1 LKQVTDQPTE
11 EDADDALSLL
21 QSFLKHALDRTARGV
36 PDIEDVK
43 LAVAA
48 LILWHGF
55 DEKDYEINNL
65 IKQFDSGKGLSYV
78 SLIKW
83 LSPFA
88 EHAYRLR
95 TAEQSHKTSVQVINE
110 DIF

>member
-1 LKQVTDQPTE
+1 MKKVTDQLTK

-21 QSFLKHALDRTARGV
+21 QIFLKHALDRTARGV

-43 LAVAA
+43 LAVAT
-48 LILWHGF
+48 LILWHDF
-55 DEKDYEINNL
+55 SEDDHEVSNL
-65 IKQFDSGKGLSYV
+65 IKQFDSRKGLSYV

-88 EHAYRLR
+88 EHADQLR
-95 TAEQSHKTSVQVINE
+95 TAEHSRKTSAQVFDE

>member
-1 LKQVTDQPTE
+1 MNQVTDQLTE

-21 QSFLKHALDRTARGV
+21 QNFLRHALDRTASGV

-43 LAVAA
+43 LAVAT

-55 DEKDYEINNL
+55 NEGDYEIDNL

-88 EHAYRLR
+88 EHAYQLR
-95 TAEQSHKTSVQVINE
+95 TVEQSRKTSVQVIDE